1 MDHRVLTCPIKINN
15 FNVAYIYVLEAN
27 KPFTKEDMRVLNIL
41 GKILAPSI
49 INDPRF
55 TYCENTQIDSI
66 FYYLLSCD
74 NTQPH
79 FLEKT
84 CEILNL
90 EVYSNFFL
98 LNINCSKE
106 EMTIEKLKELYDLI
120 KSVFFNQFVFIY
132 KNQICILYITRDDN
146 PNKFKIYSKYF
157 LDICEKYNLS
167 VGISDI
173 FFNLHDIKIAYK
185 QTLKALDY
193 STISADKNRI
203 NYYSDFMLTDLV
215 YEFLINENTDNIID
229 LNFK

>member
-1 MDHRVLTCPIKINN
+1 M
-15 FNVAYIYVLEAN
+15 
-27 KPFTKEDMRVLNIL
+27 
-41 GKILAPSI
+41 
-49 INDPRF
+49 
-55 TYCENTQIDSI
+55 
-66 FYYLLSCD
+66 
-74 NTQPH
+74 
-79 FLEKT
+79 
-84 CEILNL
+84 
-90 EVYSNFFL
+90 

-106 EMTIEKLKELYDLI
+106 EITIEKLKELYDLI

-193 STISADKNRI
+193 STISADKNHI

-229 LNFK
+229 LNFKEFINSASEEYLEMMKLFVDNNGNIKKTADELHVHYNTLKYRLSKIRDEYCIDF